1 MASSIWKRG
10 RALWDADEWRHIVLF
25 LGIWAFL
32 TSGAIYNAA
41 NTGVWGLTT
50 FGYDIMITF
59 IWSTFL
65 MGIFFVRMFWGKG
78 IISFRRMFRLMLKGS
93 VVFALFFTVI
103 VYLAIVYAGEMDLE
117 EEETSPVPEGNEI
130 VIALVGIFIGGYIAG
145 LLIFLLGYVMCMGL
159 VGMIYLSTVGFAPP
173 FLRRVRNL
181 TDGDKWYGSALEWL
195 FFIPDNLDT
204 GTLAATAPVVEEK
217 FPWARFK
224 RAVAWQMIFA
234 LLIAI
239 LVSLNPFLLDVV
251 SIDTLFEI
259 MNNAHVIVPM
269 LFLPVLVVLRLR
281 VKIDAPVKDFYIYI
295 GIRTR
300 LVRTFLAIGSLVLF
314 IRLALKDLDP
324 EMVVLNLMV
333 YFFIAITI
341 ISAFTWLYFNFV
353 ENQLAFRVIERASWL
368 VDDDDVDEADGDG
381 DPGEGD
387 EDVPEEMPDPVPTG
401 TCWRLPA

>member
-1 MASSIWKRG
+1 MEASIWKRG

-25 LGIWAFL
+25 LGLWAFL
-32 TSGAIYNAA
+32 ASGAIYKAY
-41 NTGVWGLTT
+41 TKGEWGLTT

-65 MGIFFVRMFWGKG
+65 MGIFFVRMFWGMG
-78 IISFRRMFRLMLKGS
+78 IISFRKMFRLMLKGS
-93 VVFALFFTVI
+93 VVFALIFTVI
-103 VYLAIVYAGEMDLE
+103 VYLAILYASEMDLE
-117 EEETSPVPEGNEI
+117 EGEETPTVPEGNEI
-130 VIALVGIFIGGYIAG
+130 VIALVGIFIGGYVAG

-159 VGMIYLSTVGFAPP
+159 VGMVYLSTVGFAPP

-181 TDGDKWYGSALEWL
+181 TAGDKWYGSALEWL

-204 GTLAATAPVVEEK
+204 GTLKATAPVVEEK
-217 FPWARFK
+217 FPWTRFK
-224 RAVAWQMIFA
+224 RAVAWQTVFA

-251 SIDTLFEI
+251 TIETLFTI

-281 VKIDAPVKDFYIYI
+281 VKIDAPVKDFYIYV

-300 LVRTFLAIGSLVLF
+300 LVRTFLAIGTLVLF
-314 IRLALKDLDP
+314 VRLALKDLDP
-324 EMVVLNLMV
+324 EMVVLNLMG

-353 ENQLAFRVIERASWL
+353 ENHLAFRVIERASWL
-368 VDDDDVDEADGDG
+368 VDDDDVDEADEADG

-387 EDVPEEMPDPVPTG
+387 EDVPEEMP
-401 TCWRLPA
+401 

>member
-1 MASSIWKRG
+1 MVATIWKRG
-10 RALWDADEWRHIVLF
+10 RALWDADEWWHIVLF
-25 LGIWAFL
+25 LGLWAFL
-32 TSGAIYNAA
+32 TSAA
-41 NTGVWGLTT
+41 FYKAYTTGVWGLTT

-93 VVFALFFTVI
+93 LVFALIFTVI
-103 VYLAIVYAGEMDLE
+103 IYLVIVYAGEMDLE
-117 EEETSPVPEGNEI
+117 EEEETPPVPEGNEI
-130 VIALVGIFIGGYIAG
+130 VLALVGIFIGGYIAG
-145 LLIFLLGYVMCMGL
+145 LMIFLLGYVMCMGL
-159 VGMIYLSTVGFAPP
+159 VGMIYLSTVGLAPP

-181 TDGDKWYGSALEWL
+181 TAGDKWYGSALQWL

-204 GTLAATAPVVEEK
+204 GTLNATAPVVEEK

-224 RAVAWQMIFA
+224 RAVAWQMVFA

-251 SIDTLFEI
+251 TIETLFNI

-324 EMVVLNLMV
+324 EMVVLNLMG

-353 ENQLAFRVIERASWL
+353 ENQLAFKVIERASWL
-368 VDDDDVDEADGDG
+368 VDDDDVDEADEADG

-401 TCWRLPA
+401 T

>member
-1 MASSIWKRG
+1 MSSEKEKASIWKRG
-10 RALWDADEWRHIVLF
+10 RALWNADEWRHIVLF

-32 TSGAIYNAA
+32 TSGAIYNAYT
-41 NTGVWGLTT
+41 TGVWGLTT
-50 FGYDIMITF
+50 FGYDLMVTF

-78 IISFRRMFRLMLKGS
+78 IMSFRKMFKLMLKGS
-93 VVFALFFTVI
+93 LVFAFFFMIVI
-103 VYLAIVYAGEMDLE
+103 YLALWYAAGLDVEEDVPAVPEDDVLVYAL
-117 EEETSPVPEGNEI
+117 I
-130 VIALVGIFIGGYIAG
+130 GIFIGGIIAG
-145 LLIFLLGYVMCMGL
+145 LLIFLMGYVMCMGL

-181 TDGDKWYGSALEWL
+181 TAGDKWYGSALEWL

-204 GTLAATAPVVEEK
+204 GTLAATAPVVEEE

-224 RAVAWQMIFA
+224 RAVAWQTIFA

-251 SIDTLFEI
+251 TIETLFNI

-281 VKIDAPVKDFYIYI
+281 VRIEGPVKDFHLYI

-314 IRLALKDLDP
+314 IRLALKDLDL
-324 EMVVLNLMV
+324 EMVVLNLMG

-353 ENQLAFRVIERASWL
+353 ENQLAFKVVERAPWL
-368 VDDDDVDEADGDG
+368 VEGEEGDETDG

-387 EDVPEEMPDPVPTG
+387 EDIPGEMPDPVPTG
-401 TCWRLPA
+401 T